1 MKTVELRKNM
11 KTVELTNLEINKK
24 EKVVKINGEKVARPE
39 TIVMFWD
46 GGGLIVEVY
55 TDDELTVYTYGSIF
69 RKNRKNYNESLFD
82 YLREFRYVINNAI
95 KPILKTI
102 FHIINAHFS

>member
-1 MKTVELRKNM
+1 M

-24 EKVVKINGEKVARPE
+24 EKVVRINDKDVRPE

-95 KPILKTI
+95 KPILKTA
-102 FHIINAHFS
+102 FHVTKAFFSY

>member
-1 MKTVELRKNM
+1 M
-11 KTVELTNLEINKK
+11 KTVELTNLEIDKK
-24 EKVVKINGEKVARPE
+24 EKVIKINGEKVARPE

-55 TDDELTVYTYGSIF
+55 TDDELTVYTYGSNF

-95 KPILKTI
+95 KPILKTA
-102 FHIINAHFS
+102 FHVTKAFFSY

>member
-1 MKTVELRKNM
+1 M
-11 KTVELTNLEINKK
+11 KTVELTNLEIDKK
-24 EKVVKINGEKVARPE
+24 EKVIKINGEKVARPE

-95 KPILKTI
+95 KPILKTA
-102 FHIINAHFS
+102 FHVTKAFFSY